1 MNRSEA
7 NNCHR
12 QTKINFRHN
21 FDVDKKSVPSYSN
34 NQFTCTQN
42 MNEEVKIRFLD
53 KELDEDYISDKSSSR
68 SEYKFRVLI
77 ESPMSAFS
85 CALLDS
91 LNHH

>member
-7 NNCHR
+7 DNYHR
-12 QTKINFRHN
+12 QFKINF
-21 FDVDKKSVPSYSN
+21 DVVNNSATSFSN
-34 NQFTCTQN
+34 NQFPCAKN

-53 KELDEDYISDKSSSR
+53 RELDEDYISDKSSSR
-68 SEYKFRVLI
+68 SEYRVRVLI
-77 ESPMSAFS
+77 LSPMSAFS